1 MYFQDKVRENRKFSF
16 LKTNN
21 FLLFIAVKVF
31 ALVLLT
37 ESCPSWCV
45 QVNGH
50 EATKL
55 KHAEKVCFDCA
66 TESSVADQRMM
77 I

>member
-1 MYFQDKVRENRKFSF
+1 MNFIIIKWHSTASF
-16 LKTNN
+16 HKTNN

-37 ESCPSWCV
+37 ESYPSWRV

-50 EATKL
+50 EVTKL
-55 KHAEKVCFDCA
+55 KHAEKIRFDCA

-77 I
+77 